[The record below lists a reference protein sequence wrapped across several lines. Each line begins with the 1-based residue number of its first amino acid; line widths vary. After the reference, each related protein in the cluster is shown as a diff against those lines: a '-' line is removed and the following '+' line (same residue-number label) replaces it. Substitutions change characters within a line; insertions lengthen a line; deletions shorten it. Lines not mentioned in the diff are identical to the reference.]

1 MLERR
6 RSCHRSVPA
15 SIVAPLMLG
24 SAALVMGSCHVAAL
38 EARFGVRFV
47 EEGQTWTPGTLAAIA
62 EALELLPPEVRALL
76 GNPGLGPL
84 LLLSNETGTDVTGW
98 SPYGRPA
105 NYYSN
110 HRGYNEVVLYP
121 DQSVFTVLHELG
133 HAYQLR
139 TAPPGRIAWVF
150 LDPEFLDFMA
160 AAGWTLESS
169 MEDVKASFEAYQV
182 RVSYRGAPVWEGLSR
197 FDPLEDYANS
207 FAMFFRDPSRL
218 RELSPERYHWMAT
231 HLPGV
236 RQAALASR

>member
-1 MLERR
+1 MLPCRR
-6 RSCHRSVPA
+6 TPRRVVPA
-15 SIVAPLMLG
+15 SVVAPLMLG
-24 SAALVMGSCHVAAL
+24 SAALVMSSCHVAAL

-47 EEGQTWTPGTLAAIA
+47 EEGQTWTPGTLAAVA
-62 EALELLPPEVRALL
+62 EALELLPPEVRSRL
-76 GNPGLGPL
+76 GNPDLGPL

-110 HRGYNEVVLYP
+110 HKGYNEVVLYP
-121 DQSVFTVLHELG
+121 NQSVFTVLHELG

-139 TAPPGRIAWVF
+139 AVPPGRIAWVF

-160 AAGWTLESS
+160 STGWSLESS
-169 MEDVKASFEAYQV
+169 VEDVRASFEAYQV

-207 FAMFFRDPSRL
+207 FAMFFRDPARL
-218 RELSPERYHWMAT
+218 RELSPERYEWMAA

-236 RQAALASR
+236 RQESVATR